1 MRRRFPALVG
11 LLLLGSALENAAAQA
26 PWESPQLLAP
36 ASPEGVGLYIVDW
49 GLGPGDGVGLMLAW
63 RGQPAPGGIGL
74 RGGAARGFDD
84 DIIVAG
90 GVDLSLPVFNASAE
104 FPLDVIWTSGVGAAY
119 GDYLQIGVPVG
130 FAAGRAMGSET
141 IWFNP
146 YLSTRAVFE
155 GYFGDEKPPDDFG
168 LSLAVDI
175 GADVS
180 FDRGRDFILRLAAS
194 LGDRHALIA
203 GLHARL

>member
-1 MRRRFPALVG
+1 MRVLALAPV
-11 LLLLGSALENAAAQA
+11 LALAVALPTASATAQV

-36 ASPEGVGLYIVDW
+36 GSPAGLGAYIVDW
-49 GLGPGDGVGLMLAW
+49 GLGPGDGVGVLLAW
-63 RGQPAPGGIGL
+63 RGRAAPGGIGL
-74 RGGAARGFDD
+74 RAGAARGLDD
-84 DIIVAG
+84 DVIFAG
-90 GVDLSLPVFNASAE
+90 GADISLPVLSASPE

-119 GDYLQIGVPVG
+119 GTYLQVGVPLG
-130 FAAGRAMGSET
+130 FSAGRAVGSET

-155 GYFGDEKPPDDFG
+155 GIFGDEAPEEDFQLG
-168 LSLAVDI
+168 LAIDI

-180 FDRGRDFILRLAAS
+180 FDRGRDFVLRIAAA